1 MKFTELKKN
10 LMTAPPKSCY
20 ILTGDDSFVVKSAVN
35 MFSVFTGEFRDLNFT
50 SFNKDASISEVI
62 AALLTPPMFSEYRV
76 VCVND
81 YTGDLKQI
89 KEYLKNPSS
98 TSVLLF
104 TGALTPNFNGIIP
117 LCEIVDC
124 NRLEKSY
131 LEGWVVRKAASQKI
145 SVSQKAASLLVEY
158 CNRDMNS
165 VYNELVKLMDYAE
178 GAIDESDVK
187 ELVSPQ
193 IEYKVFEL
201 SEAIAE
207 KNADKAVE
215 LVNLMLAENNS
226 SVSLMGML
234 FNHFRRLLFV
244 SLNPKSDTLSS
255 DLKVKEY
262 AVKVALRQA
271 AKFSP
276 RRLKAVFDRLNS
288 LDAGVKAGKI
298 SDKNALVEF
307 VCETVTVG

>member
-50 SFNKDASISEVI
+50 FFGKDASISEVI

-298 SDKNALVEF
+298 SDKNALMEF
-307 VCETVTVG
+307 VCETVTAG

>member
-1 MKFTELKKN
+1 
-10 LMTAPPKSCY
+10 MTAPPKSCY

-50 SFNKDASISEVI
+50 FFGKDASISEVI

-298 SDKNALVEF
+298 SDKNALMEF

>member
-35 MFSVFTGEFRDLNFT
+35 MFSVFSGEFRDLNFT
-50 SFNKDASISEVI
+50 FFGKDASISEVI

-215 LVNLMLAENNS
+215 LVNLMLAENNF

-298 SDKNALVEF
+298 SDKNALMEF

>member
-1 MKFTELKKN
+1 
-10 LMTAPPKSCY
+10 MTAPPESRY

-50 SFNKDASISEVI
+50 FFGKDASISEVI

-298 SDKNALVEF
+298 SDKNALMEF

>member
-1 MKFTELKKN
+1 
-10 LMTAPPKSCY
+10 MTAPPKSCY

-35 MFSVFTGEFRDLNFT
+35 MFSVFSGEFRDLNFT
-50 SFNKDASISEVI
+50 FFGKDASISEVI

-131 LEGWVVRKAASQKI
+131 LEGWVVRKAALQKI

-298 SDKNALVEF
+298 SDKNALMEF

>member
-10 LMTAPPKSCY
+10 LMTAPPESCY

-50 SFNKDASISEVI
+50 FFGKDASISEVI

-298 SDKNALVEF
+298 SDKNALMEF

>member
-10 LMTAPPKSCY
+10 LMTAPPESCY

-35 MFSVFTGEFRDLNFT
+35 MFSVFSGEFRDLNFT
-50 SFNKDASISEVI
+50 FFGKDASISEVI

>member
-298 SDKNALVEF
+298 SDKNALMEF

>member
-1 MKFTELKKN
+1 
-10 LMTAPPKSCY
+10 MTAPPKSCY

-50 SFNKDASISEVI
+50 FFDKDASISEVI

-298 SDKNALVEF
+298 SDKNALMEF

>member
-1 MKFTELKKN
+1 
-10 LMTAPPKSCY
+10 MTAPPESCY

-35 MFSVFTGEFRDLNFT
+35 MFSVFSGEFRDLNFT
-50 SFNKDASISEVI
+50 FFGKDASISEVI

-215 LVNLMLAENNS
+215 LVNIMLAENNS
-226 SVSLMGML
+226 AVSLMGML

-307 VCETVTVG
+307 VCETVTAG

>member
-10 LMTAPPKSCY
+10 LMTAPPESCY

-35 MFSVFTGEFRDLNFT
+35 MFSVFSGEFRDLNFT
-50 SFNKDASISEVI
+50 FFGKDASISEVI

-178 GAIDESDVK
+178 GVIDESDVK

-298 SDKNALVEF
+298 SDKNALMEF

>member
-1 MKFTELKKN
+1 
-10 LMTAPPKSCY
+10 MTAPPESCY

-50 SFNKDASISEVI
+50 YFNKDASISEVI

-298 SDKNALVEF
+298 SDKNALMEF
-307 VCETVTVG
+307 VCETVTAG

>member
-1 MKFTELKKN
+1 
-10 LMTAPPKSCY
+10 MTAPPKSCY

-35 MFSVFTGEFRDLNFT
+35 MFSVFSGEFRDLNFT
-50 SFNKDASISEVI
+50 FFGKDASISEVI

-215 LVNLMLAENNS
+215 LVNLMLAENNF

-298 SDKNALVEF
+298 SDKNALMEF

>member
-1 MKFTELKKN
+1 
-10 LMTAPPKSCY
+10 MTAPPESCY

-35 MFSVFTGEFRDLNFT
+35 MFSVFSGEFRDLNFT
-50 SFNKDASISEVI
+50 FFGKDAAIREVI

-207 KNADKAVE
+207 
-215 LVNLMLAENNS
+215 NNS
-226 SVSLMGML
+226 AVSLMGML

>member
-35 MFSVFTGEFRDLNFT
+35 MFSVFSGEFRDLNFT
-50 SFNKDASISEVI
+50 FFGKDASISEVI

-226 SVSLMGML
+226 AVSLMGML

-298 SDKNALVEF
+298 SDKNALMEF
-307 VCETVTVG
+307 VCETVTAG

>member
-226 SVSLMGML
+226 AVSLMGML

-298 SDKNALVEF
+298 SDKNALMEF

>member
-1 MKFTELKKN
+1 
-10 LMTAPPKSCY
+10 MTAPPESCY

-35 MFSVFTGEFRDLNFT
+35 MFSVFSGEFRDLNFT
-50 SFNKDASISEVI
+50 FFGKDASISEVI

-288 LDAGVKAGKI
+288 LDAGVKAGKL
-298 SDKNALVEF
+298 SDKNALMEF

>member
-1 MKFTELKKN
+1 
-10 LMTAPPKSCY
+10 MTAPPKSCY

-298 SDKNALVEF
+298 SDKNALMEF

>member
-10 LMTAPPKSCY
+10 LMTAPPESCY

-35 MFSVFTGEFRDLNFT
+35 MFSVFSGEFRDLNFT
-50 SFNKDASISEVI
+50 FFGKDASISEVI

-262 AVKVALRQA
+262 AVKL
-271 AKFSP
+271 
-276 RRLKAVFDRLNS
+276 L
-288 LDAGVKAGKI
+288 
-298 SDKNALVEF
+298 
-307 VCETVTVG
+307 

>member
-1 MKFTELKKN
+1 MA
-10 LMTAPPKSCY
+10 APPESCY

-35 MFSVFTGEFRDLNFT
+35 MFSVFSGEFRDLNFT
-50 SFNKDASISEVI
+50 FFGKDASISEVI

-298 SDKNALVEF
+298 SDKNALMEF

>member
-1 MKFTELKKN
+1 
-10 LMTAPPKSCY
+10 MTAPPESCY

-35 MFSVFTGEFRDLNFT
+35 MFSVFSGEFRDLNFT
-50 SFNKDASISEVI
+50 FFGKDASISEVI

-298 SDKNALVEF
+298 SDKNALMEF

>member
-1 MKFTELKKN
+1 
-10 LMTAPPKSCY
+10 MTAPPKSCY

-35 MFSVFTGEFRDLNFT
+35 MFSVFSGEFRDLNFT
-50 SFNKDASISEVI
+50 FFGKDASISEVI

-226 SVSLMGML
+226 AVSLMGML

-298 SDKNALVEF
+298 SDKNALMEF

>member
-10 LMTAPPKSCY
+10 LTAAAPKACY
-20 ILTGDDSFVVKSAVN
+20 IVTGDDPFVVKSAVR
-35 MFSVFTGEFRDLNFT
+35 MFSAFTGAFRDLNFVT
-50 SFNKDASISEVI
+50 YGKDASLSDVI
-62 AALLTPPMFSEYRV
+62 AALLTPPMFSDYRV

-81 YTGDLKQI
+81 YAGDLKQI
-89 KEYLKNPSS
+89 RNYLEKPLS
-98 TSVLLF
+98 TSILLF
-104 TGALTPNFNGIIP
+104 SGALTPNFNSIIP
-117 LCEIVDC
+117 LSEVVDC
-124 NRLEKSY
+124 NRLDKTF
-131 LEGWVVRKAASQKI
+131 LVGWVTKKAASQHKSI
-145 SVSQKAASLLVEY
+145 SRNAAELLVEY

-165 VYNELVKLMDYAE
+165 IFNELSKLTDYA
-178 GAIDESDVK
+178 DEEISENDVK
-187 ELVSPQ
+187 ALVAPQ
-193 IEYKVFEL
+193 IEYKVYEL

-226 SVSLMGML
+226 PTSLLSML

-262 AVKVALRQA
+262 AVKVAFRQA

-276 RRLKAVFDRLNS
+276 RRLKAVFDRLNF
-288 LDAGVKAGKI
+288 LDAGIKAGLI
-298 SDKNALVEF
+298 TDKNALMEF

>member
-1 MKFTELKKN
+1 
-10 LMTAPPKSCY
+10 MTAPPKSCY
-20 ILTGDDSFVVKSAVN
+20 ILTGDDSFFVKSAVN
-35 MFSVFTGEFRDLNFT
+35 MFSVFSGEFRDLNFT
-50 SFNKDASISEVI
+50 YFNKDASISEVI

-298 SDKNALVEF
+298 SDKNALMEF

>member
-35 MFSVFTGEFRDLNFT
+35 MFSVFSGEFRDLNFT
-50 SFNKDASISEVI
+50 YFNKDASISEVI

-298 SDKNALVEF
+298 SDKNALMEF

>member
-1 MKFTELKKN
+1 
-10 LMTAPPKSCY
+10 MTAPPKSCY

-35 MFSVFTGEFRDLNFT
+35 MFSVFSGEFRDLNFT
-50 SFNKDASISEVI
+50 FFGKDASISEVI

-226 SVSLMGML
+226 AVSLMGML

-298 SDKNALVEF
+298 SDKNALMEF
-307 VCETVTVG
+307 VCETVTAG

>member
-1 MKFTELKKN
+1 
-10 LMTAPPKSCY
+10 MTAPPKSCY

-226 SVSLMGML
+226 AVSLMGML

-298 SDKNALVEF
+298 SDKNALMEF

>member
-35 MFSVFTGEFRDLNFT
+35 MFSVFSGEFRDLNFT
-50 SFNKDASISEVI
+50 FFGKDASISEVI

-298 SDKNALVEF
+298 SDKNALMEF

>member
-1 MKFTELKKN
+1 
-10 LMTAPPKSCY
+10 MTAPPKSCY

-35 MFSVFTGEFRDLNFT
+35 MFSVFSGEFRDLNFT
-50 SFNKDASISEVI
+50 FFGKDASISEVI

-215 LVNLMLAENNS
+215 LVNIMLAENNS

-298 SDKNALVEF
+298 SDKNALMEF

>member
-1 MKFTELKKN
+1 
-10 LMTAPPKSCY
+10 MTAPPESCY

-35 MFSVFTGEFRDLNFT
+35 MFSVFSGEFRDLNFT
-50 SFNKDASISEVI
+50 FFGKDASISEVI

-145 SVSQKAASLLVEY
+145 SVSQKTASLLVEY

-298 SDKNALVEF
+298 SDKNALMEF

>member
-1 MKFTELKKN
+1 
-10 LMTAPPKSCY
+10 MTAPPKSCY

-50 SFNKDASISEVI
+50 YFNKDASISEVI

-298 SDKNALVEF
+298 SDKIALMEF

>member
-35 MFSVFTGEFRDLNFT
+35 MFSVFSGEFRDLNFT
-50 SFNKDASISEVI
+50 FFGKDASISEVI

-226 SVSLMGML
+226 AVSLMGML

-298 SDKNALVEF
+298 SDKNALMEF

>member
-35 MFSVFTGEFRDLNFT
+35 MFSVFSGEFRDLNFT
-50 SFNKDASISEVI
+50 YFNKDASISEVI

-215 LVNLMLAENNS
+215 LVNIMLAENNS
-226 SVSLMGML
+226 AVSLMGML

-298 SDKNALVEF
+298 SDKNALMEF

>member
-1 MKFTELKKN
+1 
-10 LMTAPPKSCY
+10 MTAPPESCY

-50 SFNKDASISEVI
+50 FFGKDASISEVI

-298 SDKNALVEF
+298 SDKNALMEF

>member
-1 MKFTELKKN
+1 
-10 LMTAPPKSCY
+10 MTAPPKSCY

-50 SFNKDASISEVI
+50 FFGKDASISEVI

-226 SVSLMGML
+226 AVSLMGML

-298 SDKNALVEF
+298 SDKNALMEF

>member
-10 LMTAPPKSCY
+10 LMTAPPESCY

-35 MFSVFTGEFRDLNFT
+35 MFSVFSGEFRDLNFT
-50 SFNKDASISEVI
+50 FFGKDASISEVI

-215 LVNLMLAENNS
+215 LVNIMLAENNS
-226 SVSLMGML
+226 AVSLMGML

-307 VCETVTVG
+307 VCETVTAG

>member
-50 SFNKDASISEVI
+50 FFGKDASISEVI

-215 LVNLMLAENNS
+215 LANLMLAENNS

-298 SDKNALVEF
+298 SDKIALMEF

>member
-35 MFSVFTGEFRDLNFT
+35 MFSVFSGEFRDLNFT
-50 SFNKDASISEVI
+50 FFGKDASISEVI

-215 LVNLMLAENNS
+215 LVNIMLAENNS
-226 SVSLMGML
+226 AVSLMGML

-298 SDKNALVEF
+298 SDKNALMEF

>member
-50 SFNKDASISEVI
+50 YFNKDASISEVI

-226 SVSLMGML
+226 AVSLMGML

-298 SDKNALVEF
+298 SDKNALMEF

>member
-1 MKFTELKKN
+1 
-10 LMTAPPKSCY
+10 MTAPPKSCY

-50 SFNKDASISEVI
+50 FFGKDASISEVI

-226 SVSLMGML
+226 AVSLMGML

-288 LDAGVKAGKI
+288 LDVSVKAGKI
-298 SDKNALVEF
+298 SDKNALMEF